1 MMHHN
6 SHTTANADLPLVE
19 VNGLTK
25 LFPIAGNLFRKP
37 SGFVHAVDGVSF
49 KLERAKSLGLVGESG
64 CGKTTVGKL
73 LLKLLEPTDGSIH
86 FNFSAKAAGS
96 SLPESIEASSLKGR
110 QIKDFR
116 RQVQL
121 IFQDPYESM
130 NPRRSIHDIIAEP
143 LVVQNIGDALI
154 RLDLVADILTRVGL
168 TPASTFLFRYPHELS
183 GGQRQRVAIA
193 RALVLH
199 PSLVVADEPTS
210 MLDVSSRA
218 GIMSLMQEL
227 GRDMGVSYLYITH
240 DLAVAR
246 YMCDRIAVMYMGKI
260 VEIADTEDLLRNPLH
275 PYTKALLSAVPV
287 PDPQHRRPPP
297 AITGEVAAPID
308 PHPRCRFFD
317 RCPASTSFCED
328 SPHPQLEERARDH
341 FVACY
346 EV

>member
-1 MMHHN
+1 MTN
-6 SHTTANADLPLVE
+6 HTNQTSESPTLPLVE
-19 VNGLTK
+19 VKGLTK

-37 SGFVHAVDGVSF
+37 TGFVHAVDGVSF
-49 KLERAKSLGLVGESG
+49 KLARGQSLGLVGESG

-73 LLKLLEPTDGSIH
+73 LLKLFEPTEGSIH
-86 FNFSAKAAGS
+86 FHFPGHVADST
-96 SLPESIEASSLKGR
+96 LPERVDASTLKGR
-110 QIKDFR
+110 QMKDFR

-143 LVVQNIGDALI
+143 LVVQNIGDSLV
-154 RLDLVADILTRVGL
+154 RLDMAADLLTQVGL

-210 MLDVSSRA
+210 MLDVSSRT

-227 GRDMGVSYLYITH
+227 GRNMGIAYVYITH

-287 PDPQHRRPPP
+287 PDPQYRRAPP
-297 AITGEVAAPID
+297 AITGEVAVPVD
-308 PHPRCRFFD
+308 PHPRCRFYD
-317 RCPASTSFCED
+317 RCPASTSFCDD
-328 SPHPQLEERARDH
+328 SPHPQLEVRAPGH
-341 FVACY
+341 SVACY